1 MNSIIYDV
9 TDALAAS
16 CGYITYFTLHHRLRP
31 QDGVL
36 TPSTLTPS
44 TLTPSTLTLALCAFA
59 SLRAK

>member
-44 TLTPSTLTLALCAFA
+44 TLTLALCAFA